1 MKGKNMTN
9 AIVRCFA
16 KTLAPLGLAA
26 FAMLASTTAQ
36 AEITTCTDQYVSV
49 ALVPGGPAQKVYG
62 QLCVPASA
70 VGRTVQLLIHG
81 LTYSHLYWNWDY
93 QPQIYS
99 YVKVMNAAGY
109 ATFAIDRIGI
119 GQSDHPPA
127 VAITLE
133 TNAYVA
139 HQLVTGLRNGTI
151 GGTGFAR
158 VIAVGHSYGS
168 LTAVIE
174 SATWNDVDG
183 VVLTGMSHVF
193 SIIGPLILLPTLIA
207 VQADPVLSQ
216 LNLPLLYLTTLAGTR
231 QKSFYFAL
239 NADPAV
245 VARDEQT
252 KTTVTLTEVATV
264 LNYLLVTFGI
274 KTHVLVVNGD
284 YDQLFCGLLPIS
296 CSSPLSAFNHE
307 QAFYPNAQSY
317 EQAVVPNAG
326 HSINL
331 QRNAQTGFAI
341 IRDWVDRKVG
351 N

>member
-1 MKGKNMTN
+1 MAN
-9 AIVRCFA
+9 AIVRCLA
-16 KTLAPLGLAA
+16 KKLLPLGLAA
-26 FAMLASTTAQ
+26 FAVLASAAAQ
-36 AEITTCTDQYVSV
+36 ADTITCTDQQVSV
-49 ALVPGGPAQKVYG
+49 DLVPNGPPQKIYG

-70 VGRTVQLLIHG
+70 AGRTVQLLIHG
-81 LTYSHLYWNWDY
+81 LTYSHLYWDWDY

-99 YVKVMNAAGY
+99 YVKAMNAAGY

-139 HQLVTGLRNGTI
+139 HQLVTGLRDGTI

-158 VIAVGHSYGS
+158 VVAVGHSYGS

-174 SATWNDVDG
+174 SATFNDVDG

-193 SIIGPLILLPTLIA
+193 SLVGPLILLPTLIA

-231 QKSFYFAL
+231 QNSFYFAP

-264 LNYLLVTFGI
+264 LNYLLVTFHLR
-274 KTHVLVVNGD
+274 THVLVVNGD
-284 YDQLFCGLLPIS
+284 FDQLFCGLLPLS

-317 EQAVVPNAG
+317 EQALVPNAG

-331 QRNAQTGFAI
+331 HRNAQTGYAI
-341 IRDWVDRKVG
+341 IREWVDRRVG
-351 N
+351 K